1 MIFMFGMSLFVGLGK
16 AYSVPYKA
24 GSGRK
29 GEDVRP
35 CPLQAPQAH
44 ETFRKKS
51 KSQKL
56 FGFSTFRLFEF
67 LGTFRL
73 FECFLRLFDFSLFD
87 FSNQKHT
94 VFILC
99 P

>member
-1 MIFMFGMSLFVGLGK
+1 M
-16 AYSVPYKA
+16 PYKA

-56 FGFSTFRLFEF
+56 LDFSTFRISGDFS
-67 LGTFRL
+67 TFRVFFETFPL
-73 FECFLRLFDFSLFD
+73 FTFRLFD